1 MSWIQKLY
9 ETYERCVDLP
19 NSGEA
24 SVALTP
30 PYHVKQQAHIEIT
43 IDGDGN
49 FRRAS
54 VIDKEYTVIPA
65 TEQSATAR
73 TSKVVPHPLCDH
85 VKYCAGDY
93 SEGEEKSNPYFEKY
107 RKQLG
112 LWHQRHPK
120 AEAVFKYIEKKT
132 VLSDLIKEKVMPVD
146 AEGHLQ
152 KSWESK
158 QNKPPLLKQLT
169 AEKKIYKP
177 QNALI
182 RWRVEIVNDRIPEVW
197 KDKELQDTWLAY
209 CTANE
214 ASKTPELCMVTGIKR
229 VLADKHPNKIRNGK
243 DGAKLISNKKD
254 TDSDFV
260 YLGRFLSAGQAAGVG
275 IEVSQKAH
283 SALQWLIKRQGFA
296 NGDQVIVAW
305 SVDGK
310 EIPDP
315 FKNSADIFGLDV
327 GQANTTPTYQG
338 DAGQAFALRL
348 NNCIRGYRAKLGSTD
363 GIVVMGLDSAT
374 PGRLAIA
381 YYRELTG
388 SEYLDRV
395 QAWHEA
401 FAWHQ
406 DYGRDAKTKQVIRFV
421 GAPSPKD
428 IAEAA
433 YGRANDKQHE
443 KLIKTTVERL
453 LPCIIDGQIF
463 PRDLRETTFRRT
475 CNRIS
480 FEKDKYG
487 KEWEW
492 EKNLGIAC
500 ALFKGA
506 YVEKEK
512 YQMTLETNRTSRDYL
527 YGRLLAIADSI
538 ESFALTKAEKN
549 RDTTAAKLM
558 QRFSSHPFSTWR
570 NIELALKP
578 YISRLRTSDGGIGF
592 LVIREKLLD
601 EVVCAFQGNDFTDD
615 RPLSG
620 EFLLGYH
627 CQRREL
633 RKPHEAG
640 ASATDDETT
649 STGNQ
654 STQGEQE

>member
-30 PYHVKQQAHIEIT
+30 LYHVKQQAHIEIT

-65 TEQSATAR
+65 TEKSATAR
-73 TSKVVPHPLCDH
+73 TRAVVAHPLCDH

-93 SEGEEKSNPYFEKY
+93 REGKEKSNKYFDKY
-107 RKQLG
+107 REQLG
-112 LWHQRHPK
+112 IWHQCHPK
-120 AEAVFKYIEKKT
+120 ADAVFKYIEKKT

-146 AEGHLQ
+146 ADGHLQ
-152 KSWESK
+152 KAWESK

-169 AEKKIYKP
+169 PEKKIYKP

-182 RWRVEIVNDRIPEVW
+182 RWRVEIANDPVPEVW
-197 KDKELQDTWLAY
+197 KDKKLQDAWLAY

-214 ASKTPELCMVTGIKR
+214 AAKTPELCMVTGIKR

-243 DGAKLISNKKD
+243 DGAKLISNKKAAN
-254 TDSDFV
+254 SDFV
-260 YLGRFLSAGQAAGVG
+260 YLGRFLSVDQAAGVG
-275 IEVSQKAH
+275 IEISQKAH
-283 SALQWLIKRQGFA
+283 SALHWLIKRQGFS

-327 GQANTTPTYQG
+327 GQTNAPSSYQG

-348 NNCIRGYRAKLGSTD
+348 NNCFRGYRAKLGSTD

-374 PGRLAIA
+374 PGRMAIT

-388 SEYLDRV
+388 SEYLDRI
-395 QAWHEA
+395 QEWHTA

-406 DYGRDAKTKQVIRFV
+406 DYGRDAETKQLIRFV

-428 IAEAA
+428 
-433 YGRANDKQHE
+433 
-443 KLIKTTVERL
+443 
-453 LPCIIDGQIF
+453 
-463 PRDLRETTFRRT
+463 
-475 CNRIS
+475 
-480 FEKDKYG
+480 
-487 KEWEW
+487 
-492 EKNLGIAC
+492 
-500 ALFKGA
+500 
-506 YVEKEK
+506 
-512 YQMTLETNRTSRDYL
+512 
-527 YGRLLAIADSI
+527 
-538 ESFALTKAEKN
+538 
-549 RDTTAAKLM
+549 
-558 QRFSSHPFSTWR
+558 
-570 NIELALKP
+570 
-578 YISRLRTSDGGIGF
+578 
-592 LVIREKLLD
+592 
-601 EVVCAFQGNDFTDD
+601 
-615 RPLSG
+615 
-620 EFLLGYH
+620 
-627 CQRREL
+627 
-633 RKPHEAG
+633 
-640 ASATDDETT
+640 
-649 STGNQ
+649 
-654 STQGEQE
+654 

>member
-9 ETYERCVDLP
+9 ETYEQCVDLP

-24 SVALTP
+24 SAALTP

-43 IDGDGN
+43 IDGDGK

-54 VIDKEYTVIPA
+54 VLDKEYTLIPA
-65 TEQSATAR
+65 TEKSATAR
-73 TSKVVPHPLCDH
+73 TRKVVPHPLCDH

-93 SEGEEKSNPYFEKY
+93 SEGKEKNNPYFEKY
-107 RKQLG
+107 REQLG
-112 LWHQRHPK
+112 LWHQCHPK

-132 VLSDLIKEKVMPVD
+132 VLSDLIKEGVMPVD
-146 AEGHLQ
+146 ADGHLQ
-152 KSWESK
+152 KAWASK

-182 RWRVEIVNDRIPEVW
+182 RWRVEIANDPVPEVW
-197 KDKELQDTWLAY
+197 KDKKLQDAWLAY
-209 CTANE
+209 CTAKE

-243 DGAKLISNKKD
+243 DGAKLISNKKV

-260 YLGRFLSAGQAAGVG
+260 YLGRFLSVGQAAGVG

-283 SALQWLIKRQGFA
+283 SALQWLIRRQGFA

-315 FKNSADIFGLDV
+315 FKSSADIFGLDA
-327 GQANTTPTYQG
+327 GQTNASPSYQG

-348 NNCIRGYRAKLGSTD
+348 NNCFRGYRANLGTTD
-363 GIVVMGLDSAT
+363 GVVVMGLDSAT
-374 PGRLAIA
+374 PGRMAIT

-388 SEYLDRV
+388 SEFLDRIEE
-395 QAWHEA
+395 WHTA

-406 DYGRDAKTKQVIRFV
+406 DYGQDVKTKQSIRFI

-433 YGRANDKQHE
+433 YGRAIDKQHG
-443 KLIKTTVERL
+443 KLIKAAVERL
-453 LPCIIDGQIF
+453 LPCIIDGQRI
-463 PRDLRETTFRRT
+463 PRDLVESTVRRVT
-475 CNRIS
+475 NRS
-480 FEKDKYG
+480 GLEK
-487 KEWEW
+487 WEW
-492 EKNLGIAC
+492 DKNLGIAC
-500 ALFKGA
+500 ALIRGA
-506 YVEKEK
+506 YMEKEK
-512 YQMTLETNRTSRDYL
+512 YQMTLEINRTSRDYL

-558 QRFSSHPFSTWR
+558 QRFSSHPFSTWK

-578 YISRLRTSDGGIGF
+578 YMSRLRASDNWIGF
-592 LVIREKLLD
+592 LVIREKLLN

-633 RKPHEAG
+633 LNKPKK
-640 ASATDDETT
+640 TVVTT
-649 STGNQ
+649 SDDGTTDTDNQ